1 MYVRLTFNVSGDFL
15 DAIQA
20 LKNISSDKI
29 YFAFDE
35 EHPNYIQFNSNKE
48 FSNKYY
54 DEEYESI
61 FYEFISKNIE
71 NFIKNG
77 ADDFSLFIEV
87 YISEDEQCNFEV
99 LNAEFLSL
107 IGKYKI
113 SIPLSVYK
121 ITD

>member
-1 MYVRLTFNVSGDFL
+1 M

-35 EHPNYIQFNSNKE
+35 EYPNYIQFNSNKD
-48 FSNKYY
+48 FSNEYY

-77 ADDFSLFIEV
+77 ADGFSLFMEV

-121 ITD
+121 VTD

>member
-1 MYVRLTFNVSGDFL
+1 MRVSSQNYFGEIFIMYIRLTFNVSGDFL

-35 EHPNYIQFNSNKE
+35 EYPNYIQFNSNKD
-48 FSNKYY
+48 FSNEYY

-71 NFIKNG
+71 NFIKMELMV
-77 ADDFSLFIEV
+77 LFYLWR
-87 YISEDEQCNFEV
+87 YIFQKMSNVILRF
-99 LNAEFLSL
+99 
-107 IGKYKI
+107 
-113 SIPLSVYK
+113 
-121 ITD
+121 

>member
-1 MYVRLTFNVSGDFL
+1 MYIRLTFNVSGDFF

-35 EHPNYIQFNSNKE
+35 EFPNYIQFNSNKE
-48 FSNKYY
+48 FSNEYY

-77 ADDFSLFIEV
+77 ADDLSLFMEV

-121 ITD
+121 VRD